1 MQHQW
6 GPMLKA
12 LGTPGKQ
19 ASSGQGVEQDSP
31 ELPASAAEAEPSS
44 SNAGAADGRAV
55 QTQPPSSQLA
65 SPEVNSLW
73 SSLAAAALQ
82 EASARAVQ
90 HADPDD
96 GEDGDCLDIDIVGDL
111 PSHGEAHNVSSET
124 AGTDL
129 QTKLGNLSLKHLWDE
144 PFSANSKHSQEPL
157 TFTSVGAAPQAQALR
172 ARRVV
177 RVVRPTKPTATA
189 AKAAQAKDGKKKP
202 LFQAQ
207 LARGLDVDGEV
218 MLSPPVGSSPEASS
232 SGRSA
237 GQDSQTRTRKKRAA
251 ATLMEG
257 TSTFH
262 GPPAAPSE
270 PERSPVG
277 SSPPGAPKPAGQP
290 AAPNLGP
297 KSSQAQ
303 LAPPAPATCTPGSD
317 PPAQPS
323 QNRLPHPMDLVSR
336 LQPHACCAPALW
348 PPPAGLIQPAAV
360 PRYPYT
366 PYPGG
371 AQTRAGAAPMKGMQ
385 QPAIPASQTQEA
397 GGEQGSKS
405 AGSTAPAEEKPPAA
419 QRPPLLLAAALGRT
433 DIVKSLLASTKHQES
448 VQPFQDHR

>member
-19 ASSGQGVEQDSP
+19 ASSGQGVGQDSP
-31 ELPASAAEAEPSS
+31 ELPASLAEAQPGSS
-44 SNAGAADGRAV
+44 HAGAADGRAEP
-55 QTQPPSSQLA
+55 TQPASSQLA
-65 SPEVNSLW
+65 APEGNSLW
-73 SSLAAAALQ
+73 SSLAAAALH
-82 EASARAVQ
+82 EATARAIQ

-96 GEDGDCLDIDIVGDL
+96 GEDDDCLDIDIVGDL
-111 PSHGEAHNVSSET
+111 PSPGGAHNVSSET

-129 QTKLGNLSLKHLWDE
+129 QSKLGNLSMKHPWDE
-144 PFSANSKHSQEPL
+144 PFSANSMPSQEPL

-177 RVVRPTKPTATA
+177 RVVRPTKPTAAA
-189 AKAAQAKDGKKKP
+189 AKAAQAKDAKKKP

-232 SGRSA
+232 SGRNA

-262 GPPAAPSE
+262 APPSE

-277 SSPPGAPKPAGQP
+277 SSPSSAQNPVGQP
-290 AAPNLGP
+290 AAPRLGP
-297 KSSQAQ
+297 KPSQAQ
-303 LAPPAPATCTPGSD
+303 PAPEACTPDSD
-317 PPAQPS
+317 PPTQPS
-323 QNRLPHPMDLVSR
+323 QNRLPHPMDLMSR
-336 LQPHACCAPALW
+336 LQPHACCAPTLW
-348 PPPAGLIQPAAV
+348 PPPAGLMQPAAV
-360 PRYPYT
+360 PRYPCT

-371 AQTRAGAAPMKGMQ
+371 AQKRAGAAPMKGI
-385 QPAIPASQTQEA
+385 QPAISASHTQEV

-405 AGSTAPAEEKPPAA
+405 AGSTALAEEKPPAA

-433 DIVKSLLASTKHQES
+433 DIVKSLLASTEHQDS
-448 VQPFQDHR
+448 VQPFQNHR